1 MQALTS
7 KQRELLKELES
18 FKLTT
23 HLKRA
28 APDVKKTFESNFN
41 MLVDSI
47 MDEHFPRLKKY
58 DLGFQLVEKSPDNTK
73 AFGIRALRL
82 RSLAFIPFFYNNG
95 TVSGY
100 DVIYIPKLNLFFPAT
115 EPWVVYLTSR
125 SKEELGRPD
134 ESLKDHYQK
143 LFPNLLP
150 LRRPIT
156 FKSASV
162 RKLLPDYLKK
172 YAVVGKR
179 LYALIDK
186 APWLIEKLAHFYGS
200 DILNLVK
207 ESAYR
212 EVPAPRFIRNV
223 SSIEKSAKLR
233 IYHEFQDPDT
243 YTDLSISEREQ
254 LFKRGYFIK
263 DAREEEV
270 VSTALPVLRRDVF
283 FEIDSP
289 GVYEVVDSD
298 FNTHLATAYYVDN
311 VLTITIHDTKP
322 PLTFKLRKLNNK
334 DWYSA
339 NDQKIYAIR
348 KVSEFSD
355 SPIITKLNASDIDAT
370 TRSEPILD
378 YPRSGPI
385 LDYRGIGVTI
395 HPVNDSILVT
405 NASKKI
411 QTVSYP
417 KNRHDT
423 RRTVILPSIC
433 YQLKYKDSETEVID
447 LNNPSKTERKKF
459 RFLSPHVLDNP
470 NTQLT
475 TIKLSYDAQN
485 NRYFL
490 NNTSG
495 SKFDII
501 TTLVRDFN
509 LREKTAS
516 QIIRDAEL
524 NKITKYWI
532 KSADT
537 DYIRNSDRPAPQFIE
552 APRGEWAP
560 GYPFES
566 KLEADLWVPGLKRP
580 QPIVNIL
587 EPPPLKIIQK
597 IKQLADSNDGEA
609 FDLGLINSLLYTTN
623 IDDYIPQIIRGID
636 AMCRILFVLYKH
648 QDETKERYGN
658 EDYKKIVE
666 SLKSSIENVGDLV
679 IDLSQ
684 QKIDPYI
691 NSLESET
698 EPLEA

>member
-58 DLGFQLVEKSPDNTK
+58 DLGFQLVEKSPDNTR

-115 EPWVVYLTSR
+115 EPWIVYLTSR

-134 ESLKDHYQK
+134 ESLKEHYQK

-186 APWLIEKLAHFYGS
+186 APWLIEKLAHFYGP
-200 DILNLVK
+200 DILDLVK

-223 SSIEKSAKLR
+223 ESIEKSAKLR
-233 IYHEFQDPDT
+233 IYHEFQDPNT
-243 YTDLSISEREQ
+243 YTDLSIAEREQ

-263 DAREEEV
+263 DAREEET

-311 VLTITIHDTKP
+311 ELAVTIHDTKP
-322 PLTFKLRKLNNK
+322 LLTFKLKKPNNK
-334 DWYSA
+334 HPYYSA
-339 NDQKIYAIR
+339 TDQRKIYAIR

-355 SPIITKLNASDIDAT
+355 SPIIKKLNVSDINVT
-370 TRSEPILD
+370 NQNE
-378 YPRSGPI
+378 PI

-395 HPVNDSILVT
+395 HPFDDAVLIT
-405 NASKKI
+405 TASKKI

-417 KNRHDT
+417 RDRHDT
-423 RRTVILPSIC
+423 RRTVILPSVC
-433 YQLKYKDSETEVID
+433 YQLKYEDTETELLD
-447 LNNPSKTERKKF
+447 TKDPSKTEQKKF
-459 RFLSPHVLDNP
+459 QFLSPHILDNP
-470 NTQLT
+470 NTQLI
-475 TIKLSYDAQN
+475 TIKVSYDAQN

-495 SKFDII
+495 SKFDIL

-524 NKITKYWI
+524 NKVTKYWI

-552 APRGEWAP
+552 SPRGEWAP

-597 IKQLADSNDGEA
+597 IKQLADANDGEA

-648 QDETKERYGN
+648 QDETKERYGD
-658 EDYKKIVE
+658 EDYKKIIE

-698 EPLEA
+698 EPLES